1 MSMRTRPL
9 LIGIVLLSGIVIG
22 FMLFRPNAVV
32 APEPVVSTI
41 TSFEECKSAGYS
53 IMESYP
59 EQCRTP
65 EGKLFVRNIE
75 KEEGKPIPI
84 PKPVPTPTP
93 TYKNFDTEVTMR
105 IKGRATYS
113 DGFIVDVE
121 AIDDSRCKPGV
132 QCIWAGEIT
141 VLLRVTG
148 GTLGTTT
155 KEVRLGTTNNKMVTI
170 PGYEITL
177 SGATTAEGT
186 LVVTKNIKAT
196 DLPLATGFVKG
207 TVTVGPLCPVERVGK
222 PCPVPPETYTSRNVL
237 VYEVDQTTI
246 KTKRALSATGSYS
259 ISLAPGTYWVQIDPA
274 GIGEGEKKQVSVTSG
289 NTVTTDFDID
299 TGIR

>member
-1 MSMRTRPL
+1 MRTRLL
-9 LIGIVLLSGIVIG
+9 LIGIVVLSAIAIG
-22 FMLFRPNAVV
+22 FVMFRPNAVV
-32 APEPVVSTI
+32 APEPIVTMI
-41 TSFEECKSAGYS
+41 TTFEECKNAGYP

-65 EGKLFVRNIE
+65 EGQLFVRKIE
-75 KEEGKPIPI
+75 KEEEKPSPL
-84 PKPVPTPTP
+84 PTPTL
-93 TYKNFDTEVTMR
+93 TYKNFNTDITMR
-105 IKGRATYS
+105 IAGRAPFS

-121 AIDDSRCKPGV
+121 EISDSRCKPRV

-141 VLLRVTG
+141 TLLRVSG

-155 KEVRLGTTNNKMVTI
+155 REVRLGTTNNKMVTI

-177 SGATTAEGT
+177 SGATTADVT
-186 LVVTKNIKAT
+186 IVVTKNIKAT
-196 DLPLATGFVKG
+196 DAPRDSGYVKG
-207 TVTVGPLCPVERVGK
+207 NVTVGPLCPVERVGE
-222 PCPVPPETYTSRNVL
+222 PCPVPPETYTSRNII
-237 VYEVDQTTI
+237 VYGSDQTTI

-259 ISLAPGTYWVQIDPA
+259 ISLPPGTYWVQIQPA
-274 GIGEGEKKQVSVTSG
+274 GIGEGEKKQVSITSG

>member
-1 MSMRTRPL
+1 MRTRPL

-41 TSFEECKSAGYS
+41 TSFEECKSAGYP

-65 EGKLFVRNIE
+65 DGKLFVRDIKKEDE
-75 KEEGKPIPI
+75 KPTPV
-84 PKPVPTPTP
+84 PKPTPTP

-105 IKGRATYS
+105 ITGRATYS
-113 DGFIVDVE
+113 DGFSVDVE
-121 AIDDSRCKPGV
+121 EINDSRCKPGV
-132 QCIWAGEIT
+132 QCVWAGEIT
-141 VLLRVTG
+141 TLLRASG

-155 KEVRLGTTNNKMVTI
+155 KEVRLGTTNNKVATI
-170 PGYEITL
+170 PGYEIAL
-177 SGATTAEGT
+177 SGATTAEVT

-196 DLPLATGFVKG
+196 DLPLAAGFVKG
-207 TVTVGPLCPVERVGK
+207 TVTVGPLCPVERADR

-237 VYEVDQTTI
+237 VYEADQTTM
-246 KTKRALSATGSYS
+246 KTKRALSTTGSYS
-259 ISLAPGTYWVQIDPA
+259 ISLSPGTYWVQIDPA
-274 GIGEGEKKQVSVTSG
+274 GIGEGEKKQVSVTAG